1 METLDQKRRK
11 SEEEHQRWS
20 KEVRRGALSMLV
32 LSLLNKKSAY
42 GYELVKKMEEKVS
55 FLVFEQ
61 GTIYPILRRLEKREL
76 LSSNWSYEDKN
87 KPKKYYSLTPE
98 GERALDMMVRT
109 WSKLTDEI
117 GEIIEEAD
125 THE

>member
-1 METLDQKRRK
+1 
-11 SEEEHQRWS
+11 
-20 KEVRRGALSMLV
+20 MLV

-76 LSSNWSYEDKN
+76 LSSNWSIEDPT
-87 KPKKYYSLTPE
+87 KPKKYYSLTQE

-109 WSKLTDEI
+109 WSKLTGEI
-117 GEIIEEAD
+117 EEIIEEAD
-125 THE
+125 SHE

>member
-1 METLDQKRRK
+1 
-11 SEEEHQRWS
+11 
-20 KEVRRGALSMLV
+20 MLV

-76 LSSNWSYEDKN
+76 LSSNWSIEDPT
-87 KPKKYYSLTPE
+87 KPKKYYSLTQE

-109 WSKLTDEI
+109 WSKLTGEI

-125 THE
+125 

>member
-1 METLDQKRRK
+1 
-11 SEEEHQRWS
+11 
-20 KEVRRGALSMLV
+20 MLV

-76 LSSNWSYEDKN
+76 LSSNWSYQDRT
-87 KPKKYYSLTPE
+87 KPKKYYSLTQE

-125 THE
+125 SHE

>member
-1 METLDQKRRK
+1 
-11 SEEEHQRWS
+11 
-20 KEVRRGALSMLV
+20 MLV

-109 WSKLTDEI
+109 WLKLTDEI